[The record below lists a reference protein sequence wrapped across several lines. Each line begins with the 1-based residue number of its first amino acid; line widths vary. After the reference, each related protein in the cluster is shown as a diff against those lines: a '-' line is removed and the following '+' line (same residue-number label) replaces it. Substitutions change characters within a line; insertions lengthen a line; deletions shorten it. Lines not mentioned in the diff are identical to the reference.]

1 LFFPIRYLCRVP
13 YVFGLVFLCDNG
25 FSFLSINAKVLFPTV
40 LNSTWMLDQ
49 SALDA
54 VFKQI
59 EDVNIKTIMSLMSG
73 DGLNYFVAEATK

>member
-1 LFFPIRYLCRVP
+1 
-13 YVFGLVFLCDNG
+13 
-25 FSFLSINAKVLFPTV
+25 
-40 LNSTWMLDQ
+40 MLDQ